1 MTHLFTDADNTL
13 WDTNAVFVEAQLG
26 LLRALETRTG
36 LNSPSSEDQGLA
48 YLRAIDQRLARQ
60 HPDHLRYPPVLL
72 VSGLLNALRG
82 AAPKRAADI
91 ALTTDTPADY
101 EDEIEQYLAAIRALP
116 ALRDGVRDTLERARE
131 LGVHVMVVSE
141 ERRERCIS
149 RLEAHGLAS
158 LVNDVVSAPKTVQL
172 FKGLRIGHPRSR
184 CLMVG
189 DQPDRDISPAKRA
202 GFECYLY
209 PSDFTPFWAKQ
220 SRAQPVQVLSRF
232 DELIPILA
240 ATDADCE
247 ATTEA

>member
-1 MTHLFTDADNTL
+1 MISLFTDADNTL

-26 LLRALETRTG
+26 LLRALERRTG
-36 LNSPSSEDQGLA
+36 LTPPESHDRGLA
-48 YLRAIDQRLARQ
+48 FLRAIDQRLALQ

-82 AAPKRAADI
+82 AAAKRAADI

-101 EDEIEQYLAAIRALP
+101 GDEIEQYLAALRAIP
-116 ALRDGVRDTLERARE
+116 ELRDGVRNTLERARE
-131 LGVHVMVVSE
+131 LCVNVVIVSE
-141 ERRERCIS
+141 ERRDRCLS
-149 RLEAHGLAS
+149 RLEAHGLTT

-172 FKGLRIGHPRSR
+172 FTGLRADRPRSR

-209 PSDFTPFWAKQ
+209 PSEFTPFWMRESKA
-220 SRAQPVQVLSRF
+220 RPVQVLSRF
-232 DELIPILA
+232 DDLIPVLKA
-240 ATDADCE
+240 SNETRRSGR
-247 ATTEA
+247 